1 MLFSIGSGEFI
12 DLTANARI
20 DLLPW
25 LKMFG
30 GSSLLIGLVLMLSY
44 L

>member
-1 MLFSIGSGEFI
+1 MLFSIGSKVDI

-20 DLLPW
+20 DL